1 MKTKEELEKSI
12 KDTITEYKEI
22 IFGPDTPICM
32 VCFDELRRQ
41 QVIDKKV
48 YDQKLRDDTLRELAR
63 NGLQKNMVMDGDMMI
78 DRRTGEVLDPEVD
91 FIVFVDHKITYRKAG
106 ELHNLNG
113 TDTLDTFSLFFYD
126 LFYLGLGLVPN
137 FSLKFAIF
145 FHVLQYF
152 EKLNG

>member
-32 VCFDELRRQ
+32 VCLDELQRQ

-78 DRRTGEVLDPEVD
+78 DRRTGGALDPEVD
-91 FIVFVDHKITYRKAG
+91 FTYCK
-106 ELHNLNG
+106 
-113 TDTLDTFSLFFYD
+113 D
-126 LFYLGLGLVPN
+126 
-137 FSLKFAIF
+137 KF
-145 FHVLQYF
+145 
-152 EKLNG
+152 